1 MKYFR
6 LLPVGILVIAMTPVA
21 LFWILSTSS
30 LKKSIKTTVVND
42 PQATLTQGLNALNGS
57 YNQVA
62 GQTLMAALRFSLKDS
77 LQKSLLAPVGAL
89 PSVISVGQAESKS
102 NPTLPLWIVT
112 NKAGKVLFDTL
123 GIPKPTPSTPA
134 AALKKGVKASSNA
147 DIHDW
152 PGMDKVLS
160 GATNTGGILAF
171 QGSSYLASAV
181 PVLIHSKTIGMVLAG
196 VKIDKAFLQNLKSA
210 SGNEVSFT
218 SQGQT
223 LFTGSGSPPSLRS
236 SSPTTVQW
244 GQTSCLTGAFTPTGL
259 DGKAA
264 EARFVLFQPIKQ
276 SLTVEGKPEKN
287 LLKIGLSLVLLTLL
301 STLAFVWL
309 FTAPFKRL
317 LAAVGE
323 ITQGNYDVSLP
334 SHRLDEWGHMARS
347 LEEMIESQRER
358 DRVSL
363 VLGKVVD
370 PQAAKKILGDK
381 DYFALKGE
389 RRECTLLQADL
400 KGFNSLSENMAPEAL
415 VEALNEYFSVIN
427 EVVFKYEGM
436 LDKFIGDTAIA
447 VWGAPFTHED
457 KEERAVR
464 TSLEIQEA
472 LKAFNISRIKK
483 GSPPFTVG
491 IGIHTGQVVA
501 GNLGSNKR
509 FDYSIIGEPLHV
521 VNRLCSMAAPGQ
533 TVVSGETYEK
543 IQSSVKAN
551 ALNPLAVKGS
561 LEPLKT
567 FEITQWI

>member
-1 MKYFR
+1 M
-6 LLPVGILVIAMTPVA
+6 IAITPVA
-21 LFWILSTSS
+21 LFWVLSTSS

-42 PQATLTQGLNALNGS
+42 PQAALSQSLGAFNGS

-62 GQTLMAALRFSLKDS
+62 GQTLMAALHFSLKDS
-77 LQKSLLAPVGAL
+77 LQKSLMAPAGVT
-89 PSVISVGQAESKS
+89 PSVSMVGQAESKS
-102 NPTLPLWIVT
+102 NSSMPLWIVT

-123 GIPKPTPSTPA
+123 DIPKPVPSVTPA
-134 AALKKGVKASSNA
+134 AALKKNAKAKPPLNA

-152 PGMDKVLS
+152 PGMNKLLLDNVNVS
-160 GATNTGGILAF
+160 GLLNF
-171 QGSSYLASAV
+171 QGNSYLASAV
-181 PVLIHSKTIGMVLAG
+181 PVLSHSKTIGSVMAG
-196 VKIDKAFLQNLKSA
+196 VKIDRAFLQTLKSA
-210 SGNEVSFT
+210 SSNEVAFC
-218 SQGQT
+218 SQAQT

-236 SSPTTVQW
+236 SAPSTVQW
-244 GQTSCLTGAFTPTGL
+244 GQASCLTGTFTPTGL
-259 DGKAA
+259 DGKTTGS
-264 EARFVLFQPIKQ
+264 RFVLFQPIKQ

-287 LLKIGLSLVLLTLL
+287 LLKIGLLLILLTLL
-301 STLAFVWL
+301 CTLVFVWL
-309 FTAPFKRL
+309 FTTPFKRL
-317 LAAVGE
+317 LAAVGQ

-334 SHRLDEWGHMARS
+334 SHRIDEWGHMARS

-358 DRVSL
+358 DRISL

-370 PQAAKKILGDK
+370 PQAAKKILGAK

-400 KGFNSLSENMAPEAL
+400 KAFNSLSENMAPEAM
-415 VEALNEYFSVIN
+415 VEALNQYFSIIN

-447 VWGAPFTHED
+447 VWGAPFAHAD

-464 TSLEIQEA
+464 AAMEIQESS
-472 LKAFNISRIKK
+472 KAFNISRIKK
-483 GSPPFTVG
+483 GYPPFTVG
-491 IGIHTGQVVA
+491 IGIHTGPVVA

-533 TVVSGETYEK
+533 TIVSDETYERIK
-543 IQSSVKAN
+543 TEVKAN
-551 ALNPLAVKGS
+551 ALNPIAVKGS

-567 FEITQWI
+567 FEITQWL